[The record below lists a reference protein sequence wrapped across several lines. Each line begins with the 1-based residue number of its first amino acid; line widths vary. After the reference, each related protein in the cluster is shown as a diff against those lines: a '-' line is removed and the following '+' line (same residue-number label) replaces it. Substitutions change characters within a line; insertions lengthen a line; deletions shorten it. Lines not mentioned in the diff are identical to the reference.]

1 MMPPVVI
8 LAGGPATRLYP
19 ATQHV
24 PKAMLEVA
32 GKPFIGHQL
41 ELLRERGVARIVIC
55 AGYLGEQIKRFVR
68 DGADFG
74 LSVNYSFDGARLLG
88 TGGAL
93 KKALP
98 LLDDVFF
105 VMYGDSYLTTG
116 FGPIVEYFFSHNKK
130 GLMTVFRNQN
140 NWDRSNIVYEKGEI
154 VRYDKKN
161 TTDNMNYIDYGL
173 TLLRKTSLVDTE
185 DDDAWDLAD
194 LYKELVNKR
203 EMLGYEV
210 AERFYEIGSFRGLE
224 ETRNYLE
231 ELTAQGKRE

>member
-19 ATQHV
+19 VTQHV

-32 GKPFIGHQL
+32 GQPFIGHQL
-41 ELLRERGVARIVIC
+41 ELLRQKGVVRIVIC
-55 AGYLGEQIKRFVR
+55 AGYLGEQIMRFVR

-105 VMYGDSYLTTG
+105 VMYGDSYLTTD
-116 FGPIVEYFFSHNKK
+116 FGPIVEYFFSHNKNFF
-130 GLMTVFRNQN
+130 FRALLLPQ
-140 NWDRSNIVYEKGEI
+140 
-154 VRYDKKN
+154 
-161 TTDNMNYIDYGL
+161 
-173 TLLRKTSLVDTE
+173 TLL
-185 DDDAWDLAD
+185 
-194 LYKELVNKR
+194 
-203 EMLGYEV
+203 
-210 AERFYEIGSFRGLE
+210 
-224 ETRNYLE
+224 
-231 ELTAQGKRE
+231 

>member
-19 ATQHV
+19 VTRHI

-41 ELLRERGVARIVIC
+41 ELLKERGITKIVIC
-55 AGYLGEQIKRFVR
+55 AGYLGEQIKHFVK

-93 KKALP
+93 RKALP

-105 VMYGDSYLTTG
+105 VMYGDSYLTTD
-116 FGPIVEYFFSHNKK
+116 FGPIVEYFFSHKKK
-130 GLMTVFRNQN
+130 GLMTIFRNQN
-140 NWDRSNIVYEKGEI
+140 NWDRSNIVYENGEI
-154 VRYDKKN
+154 IRYDKKN
-161 TTDNMNYIDYGL
+161 TTENMDYIDYGL

-185 DDDAWDLAD
+185 DDKAWDLAD

-210 AERFYEIGSFRGLE
+210 AQRFYEIGSFRGLE

-231 ELTAQGKRE
+231 ELTAQGKKE

>member
-19 ATQHV
+19 VTQRI
-24 PKAMLEVA
+24 PKAMLELA

-41 ELLRERGVARIVIC
+41 ELLRERGVVRIVIC
-55 AGYLGEQIKRFVR
+55 AGYLGEQIMRFVR

-105 VMYGDSYLTTG
+105 VMYGDSYLTTD
-116 FGPIVEYFFSHNKK
+116 FGPIVEYFFSHKKK

-140 NWDRSNIVYEKGEI
+140 NWDRSNIVYENGRI
-154 VRYDKKN
+154 IRYDKNN
-161 TTDNMNYIDYGL
+161 TTENMNYIDYGL
-173 TLLRKTSLVDTE
+173 TLLRKTCLVDTE
-185 DDDAWDLAD
+185 DDKAWDLAD
-194 LYKELVNKR
+194 LYKELVNNG

-210 AERFYEIGSFRGLE
+210 AQRFYEIGSFRGLE

-231 ELTAQGKRE
+231 ELTAQGKKE